1 MNKRIIAIVLLG
13 SMLMSCISG
22 IAFADDAAEVEK
34 ASVESV
40 DALLDA
46 SLKEQGEAALAG
58 LVTGQESVVSAEALA
73 ALNTAAA
80 SGALA
85 GAEAVMNNGLEDMA
99 EHADNAED
107 WQERAEWAQAGAEA
121 KQEEAEQAASD
132 AASDADAAE
141 TSAADAQAA
150 VEPAQEAQNAAQEAA
165 AGAAAADTA
174 AEAALDAIK
183 GTDNLHEAKAE
194 DDKAE
199 AAANAAESAAAAAES
214 AAAEAEAAAA
224 QAQNA
229 AQEAADAAQLAQE
242 DADSA
247 IAAYGQAQQAAT
259 AAKAY
264 AALAQNQYNAAV
276 AEYIRTEAEAKAL
289 LAAGAIDAAAA
300 ERMTFA
306 AYQAAEYARLDAE
319 KAKEEADAAVLSAEA
334 AVEEANKNLQ
344 QTAQDLASAIASN
357 ASNVATQTGAAA
369 ATGAALLA
377 ADVVMKLADRTVN
390 GLEKDIESA
399 KKEQQELKDA
409 VKELE
414 EQIAIAQ
421 TAVDEKQ
428 EGYDSAEADL
438 ELAQEALEKAKK
450 ALEAS
455 EEILDMKET
464 AEAEGSYGQDM
475 KKAQDAIKADD
486 YSGFE
491 GGKTQAIGVLM
502 DSVLNHAKDYDEN
515 ASPNPVEI
523 ELVDADTM
531 TYSVTDK
538 VTGEVSYLSAE
549 ICGEEGNQYVQ
560 FNTATQS
567 YEPIDGSKI
576 KEDMNDTYL
585 ADVSIL
591 GSNGNVE
598 LKKETKSFRAQTG
611 TNSWGLPVYGDVTEN
626 VYSFQGGTG
635 TTYYVRINENGNV
648 SINSLVLGRMVP
660 IDGLTS
666 ITVYDNEPTYT
677 PTQDKVSDSNF
688 ITDIWD
694 LAGEIDEE
702 YVAGFEA
709 DVAEKN
715 EILDDANEALESA
728 QNALSALANDQA
740 AKNEK
745 ISQLSSDLAK
755 LDKELNGG
763 LAESILRSLLDGD
776 TDAIGKELGD
786 VGQLGLKVLFGTATE
801 EEKKLLEEKL
811 SVDSEALKEQA
822 AEIREVI
829 EAVSDGKLDIN
840 DVTSVVKLLSDTGLS
855 AKTRQFIAEKIYE
868 TVEKIHNDAVMDLE
882 IAVEK
887 AQKEIGEKTQ
897 ALAQAGREVLEADAA
912 YAEAIVRA
920 AAADLANTVAARAA
934 NEAKEAYE
942 AADAAYRE
950 YMELLLQPQLT
961 DTSEVVR
968 AWNAYQ
974 NALTAAEAAE
984 EAAAEALKNRDAAI
998 EEAERAFAAAEAAEQ
1013 AAEAAEGEAAA
1024 ARSTADGARASA
1036 NHARKD
1042 ADQAHRIFKH
1052 MVKKHHEEA
1061 RRQALDANG
1070 VPQTGDAPTMVI
1082 YTAVLLSCLSG
1093 AGYLWKK
1100 KELFA

>member
-1 MNKRIIAIVLLG
+1 MNKRIVAIVLLG

-22 IAFADDAAEVEK
+22 IAYADDAAEVEK

-58 LVTGQESVVSAEALA
+58 LVTGQESVVSGEALA

-121 KQEEAEQAASD
+121 KQEEAEQTASD
-132 AASDADAAE
+132 AASNADAAE
-141 TSAADAQAA
+141 KSAADAQAA

-259 AAKAY
+259 AARAY
-264 AALAQNQYNAAV
+264 AAFAQNQYNAAV

-414 EQIAIAQ
+414 EQIANAQ

-438 ELAQEALEKAKK
+438 KLAQEALEKAKK

-515 ASPNPVEI
+515 ASQNPVEI

-531 TYSVTDK
+531 TYSVTDT

-585 ADVSIL
+585 ADVSIGIGNL
-591 GSNGNVE
+591 GFNGNVE
-598 LKKETKSFRAQTG
+598 LKKEEMTFKTLLS
-611 TNSWGLPVYGDVTEN
+611 SKKITEN
-626 VYSFQGGTG
+626 VYSFKGDSG
-635 TTYYVRINENGNV
+635 TTYYVRINENGDV

-666 ITVYDNEPTYT
+666 ITVYDNKPTYT
-677 PTQDKVSDSNF
+677 PTQDRVSDSNY

-709 DVAEKN
+709 DVAEKK
-715 EILDDANEALESA
+715 EILVDANEALESA
-728 QNALSALANDQA
+728 QNALSALENDQA

-763 LAESILRSLLDGD
+763 LAESILRSALDGD
-776 TDAIGKELGD
+776 TDAIGKELLE
-786 VGQLGLKVLFGTATE
+786 VAQLTLKVMSGTATE
-801 EEKKLLEEKL
+801 EEKKLLEEKRKVDFDAL
-811 SVDSEALKEQA
+811 SDQA
-822 AEIREVI
+822 AKIREVI

-1042 ADQAHRIFKH
+1042 SDQAHRIFKH